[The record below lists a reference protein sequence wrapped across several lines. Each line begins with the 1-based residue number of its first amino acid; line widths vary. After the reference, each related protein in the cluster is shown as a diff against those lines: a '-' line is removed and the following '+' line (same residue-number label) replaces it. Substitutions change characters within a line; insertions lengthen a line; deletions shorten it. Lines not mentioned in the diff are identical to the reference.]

1 MKTIVVLSLGL
12 VFCGLS
18 TRAQTNLTSA
28 TSPGFVLP
36 PIQLWEPR
44 SDQEHSQTLGFA
56 LPAAPQF
63 STSAEHVTLNA
74 EHVTLNAEHATL
86 NNDDNEFHSRIIR
99 SGQFYLTEPEP
110 KSENSLVRAADAIWS
125 PEVIKLGKT
134 SVSCPLVTAIK
145 RKNPLCLLN
154 PLFFQLSW

>member
-28 TSPGFVLP
+28 TSPSFVLP

-56 LPAAPQF
+56 LPASPQF
-63 STSAEHVTLNA
+63 SSSAEQVTLNA
-74 EHVTLNAEHATL
+74 EHVTL

-99 SGQFYLTEPEP
+99 SGQFYLSEPEP
-110 KSENSLVRAADAIWS
+110 KSENNLVRAAEAIWS